1 MIQCINTKCLHQNPE
16 GSTHCDAC
24 GAQLLINHRLNA
36 TKVLSET
43 HNPFAPLAVKTFEAI
58 DVRTH
63 EKIILRVVHSD
74 KPSLTTPLLESVLC
88 LRQVHQLQPHPGVM
102 QLSEE
107 EGYFTW
113 QILPDEPESHF
124 MATQKVEGIPL
135 NHWLIQQGPANEKP
149 AIDWLAQ
156 LVQSADALHREG
168 FVHQDIKPENI
179 VLKELDTQLVLV
191 DFGAIRYIDPSQSLN
206 AEIQRGVQAYPVIGT
221 PGYQSPDQAEGRPN
235 QASDYYSIGRLMM
248 HLLTAVH
255 PTELPTSASGQLIW
269 RDLTQVSAPL
279 ADLIDRLA
287 APNQIHRPS
296 TAKDIL
302 GYLDELRE
310 SHSNASTRRRYPY
323 PSKTARLLAFLLFL
337 GLPLAVGTGS
347 AWSVLQSRSEAN
359 RLFSEGNRMIST
371 GTPNQAVPV
380 LERASE
386 IMPESADILATL
398 ALAYTLS
405 GDTNAAIERYDQ
417 ALALDPQN
425 PSIHYNL
432 ASVYEQVEP
441 QRAISNYQIAAQEG
455 SPIQAEAIN
464 NLARVYILEGN
475 LVEAAN
481 LLQFSSE
488 DRITQ
493 AALYKNKGWLQYEQ
507 GKLPQALASLNKS
520 IELDPTRPDA
530 YCLMSMIKQ
539 QQGLASRDD
548 EITCLSLPAPEQRP
562 EVQRWK
568 AALIQRQERFG
579 TE

>member
-1 MIQCINTKCLHQNPE
+1 VIQCINTKCLHQNPD

-24 GAQLLINHRLNA
+24 GAHLLINNRLSV
-36 TKVLSET
+36 TKLLSEA
-43 HNPFAPLAVKTFEAI
+43 NPFSPPEVKTFEAI
-58 DVRTH
+58 DLETR
-63 EKIILRVVHSD
+63 EKIILRVLHSD
-74 KPSLTTPLLESVLC
+74 IPSLTTPLLESVLC
-88 LRQVHQLQPHPGVM
+88 LRQIHQLTPHPGIM

-113 QILPDEPESHF
+113 QILSDEPESHF

-135 NHWLIQQGPANEKP
+135 NDWLTQQGPANEKL
-149 AIDWLAQ
+149 AIDWLNQ
-156 LVQSADALHREG
+156 LVQSADALHQEG

-179 VLKELDTQLVLV
+179 VLRELDAQLVLV
-191 DFGAIRYIDPSQSLN
+191 DLGAIRCIDASQSLN
-206 AEIQRGVQAYPVIGT
+206 SEIQRGVQSYPVIGT
-221 PGYQSPDQAEGRPN
+221 PGYQSAEQAEGRPN
-235 QASDYYSIGRLMM
+235 QASDYYSIGRTLM
-248 HLLTAVH
+248 HLLTGVH

-269 RDLTQVSAPL
+269 RDLTQVSVPL

-302 GYLDELRE
+302 GYLDALLQSQALEKARSRYALR
-310 SHSNASTRRRYPY
+310 NKA
-323 PSKTARLLAFLLFL
+323 ARLVAFLLFL

-347 AWSVLQSRSEAN
+347 AWSAFQSRSEAN

-380 LERASE
+380 LERAIK
-386 IMPESADILATL
+386 IMPESADLRATL

-405 GDTNAAIERYDQ
+405 GDTNAAINSYDQ
-417 ALALDPQN
+417 ALAIDPQN
-425 PSIHYNL
+425 PLIHYNL
-432 ASVYEQVEP
+432 ASVYESIDP

-455 SPIQAEAIN
+455 SPIQAEAVN

-475 LVEAAN
+475 LAEAAS

-488 DRITQ
+488 DSITQ
-493 AALYKNKGWLQYEQ
+493 AALSKNKGWLQYEQ
-507 GKLPQALASLNKS
+507 GNLPQALAFLNES
-520 IELDPTRPDA
+520 VELDPTRPDA
-530 YCLMSMIKQ
+530 YCLTSIIKQ
-539 QQGLASRDD
+539 QQSLASRDD
-548 EITCLSLPAPEQRP
+548 EITCLSLPVPEQRP

-568 AALIQRQERFG
+568 MRLLQSQERFG